1 VQQLSR
7 VAHYNEF
14 LSQCRN
20 SDIQTLWQLR
30 TLAVVPQAAT
40 ECYKLT
46 THLCGMLLT
55 GSSRSSAYPSSTEFK
70 VRYDSSVSFHAYTG
84 SRLVMVRQLMC
95 MYGWMSMSRF
105 G

>member
-1 VQQLSR
+1 MQQLSR

-46 THLCGMLLT
+46 THLCGMLVVADADPVLIHPVL
-55 GSSRSSAYPSSTEFK
+55 SSKSDMTARFPSMHI
-70 VRYDSSVSFHAYTG
+70 RDPD
-84 SRLVMVRQLMC
+84 
-95 MYGWMSMSRF
+95 W
-105 G
+105 